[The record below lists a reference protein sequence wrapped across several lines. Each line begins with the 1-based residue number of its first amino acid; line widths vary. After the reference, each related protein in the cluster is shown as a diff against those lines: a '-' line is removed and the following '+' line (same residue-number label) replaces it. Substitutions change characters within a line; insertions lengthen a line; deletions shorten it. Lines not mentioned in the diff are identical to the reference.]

1 MSATTASNTTKAAEH
16 LARLLGLASVGGVPP
31 GEPPG
36 NGDGDKHWWH
46 EIKAFLKNIQ
56 DSHKGASYKQVMREL
71 LKEFTEEQIDDIA
84 LRLVEAAKK
93 MGERPPPFLPP
104 K

>member
-1 MSATTASNTTKAAEH
+1 M
-16 LARLLGLASVGGVPP
+16 
-31 GEPPG
+31 
-36 NGDGDKHWWH
+36 
-46 EIKAFLKNIQ
+46 FLKNIQ
-56 DSHKGASYKQVMREL
+56 DAIHGAGYKQVMRER